1 MAKKRDVALVGEVI
15 NVQPENPELAM
26 ITNEGGIITGLLGG
40 IQKFLRQANELE
52 AAARTTLAEAKALRA
67 TPPQNGEDDQRVQ
80 AFVRGVNEKKKTV
93 EEHWTITAKLSA
105 FHRKLTAKR
114 NVAVA
119 ALEEAAAI
127 GNDLHAAYKA
137 AAERKAREEADRLRR
152 EAEERAR
159 QERERELAELEQRR
173 LEAEATSDGLSEREQ
188 QFVDAYYQNGELGAS
203 AARAAGYKDADKQA
217 QRLLATAKIQAAL
230 EGKRQADLLRK
241 QAEAKKDAPI
251 LVSDVPEVRADV
263 SKGGDRVTWS
273 ATITDVDAFLT
284 AMLDPMTRTKHGM
297 PIDIIIDTM
306 KQVIKSNDNKLPAL
320 NRYATQLTEAVGR
333 WPGVRADKKTAVL

>member
-1 MAKKRDVALVGEVI
+1 MAKKKDVALVGEVI

-40 IQKFLRQANELE
+40 IQKFLGQANELE
-52 AAARTTLAEAKALRA
+52 SDARSALAVAKTMRLA
-67 TPPQNGEDDQRVQ
+67 PPQNGEDDQRVQ

-114 NVAVA
+114 NVAVE
-119 ALEEAAAI
+119 ALEEAAKI
-127 GNDLHAAYKA
+127 GNDLHAKYKA
-137 AAERKAREEADRLRR
+137 DAERSAREEADRLRR

-159 QERERELAELEQRR
+159 LEREQELAALEARA
-173 LEAEATSDGLSEREQ
+173 LEAEAASTELSERENT
-188 QFVDAYYQNGELGAS
+188 FVKHYAAHGKPAE
-203 AARAAGYKDADKQA
+203 AARYAGYKDPATMGV
-217 QRLLATAKIQAAL
+217 RLATSPKIQAAL
-230 EGKRQADLLRK
+230 EAISQAAMLRK
-241 QAEAKKDAPI
+241 QAEAKKEAPI
-251 LVSDVPEVRADV
+251 LVSDVPEVRPDV

-284 AMLDPMTRTKHGM
+284 ALLDPVTRTKHGM